1 MPLRPDIARNVE
13 AGMDGQ
19 LEYLPNPMA
28 QFMPKYHVYIFNI
41 GPLKHVVEKGSL
53 GTFTIMPCEAGK
65 QYSKPLVLP
74 SVVRSSYK
82 DAATYA
88 MKTDDVEGKYIA
100 QDIVNPYLGGD
111 WSEGQD
117 LTEKGVFW
125 TFNEVPTQ
133 EELSTAKSK
142 MEAYF
147 RRLLVSATELE
158 TKGQLQFITP
168 TMRLAASYFGED
180 RPWNSI
186 YKKIGECPSCGEPAK
201 EGIIRHSCGYIFD
214 VQRAYEADFIDL
226 EKRNELLTRRGLPH
240 TDEAEGLRAKKA
252 K

>member
-1 MPLRPDIARNVE
+1 MPLRPDIARGVE
-13 AGMDGQ
+13 AGMDGAI
-19 LEYLPNPMA
+19 EYLPNPMA
-28 QFMPKYHVYIFNI
+28 QYMPKYHVYIFNI

-53 GTFTIMPCEAGK
+53 GTFVISPCEAGQK
-65 QYSKPLVLP
+65 YSKPLVLP

-100 QDIVNPYLGGD
+100 QDIVNPYIGGD

-125 TFNEVPTQ
+125 SFNEIPTD
-133 EELSTAKSK
+133 EELAIAKTK
-142 MEAYF
+142 MEAFF

-168 TMRLAASYFGED
+168 TMRLAATYFGED
-180 RPWNSI
+180 RAWNRI
-186 YKKIGECPSCGEPAK
+186 YKKVGECPQCGDPMK
-201 EGIIRHSCGYIFD
+201 ESILKHSCGYIPD
-214 VQRAYEADFIDL
+214 PERAYQFGAIDAA
-226 EKRNELLTRRGLPH
+226 TRDDLIARRSPKS
-240 TDEAEGLRAKKA
+240 KK
-252 K
+252 